1 MKTTDIHFKSIDMK
15 SMISAALLSLF
26 LLGCSTRGTV
36 EAPDGSRLAFLIDHL
51 RDSLPATDYV
61 MVAAHRGDWIW
72 APENS
77 LKGIQNCIEI
87 GVDIIEVDVRSTRD
101 SVLVLLHDETLDRTT
116 TGSGRVSEWSLNSLK
131 RLRLLDA
138 TGVKTDQ
145 IIPTLGEVLDLAKG
159 KALLFLD
166 KTQDKIPAVLDLVEQ
181 KGMLNQAVFILD
193 LPYRQA
199 RKAFGNR
206 LEKVF
211 YFPVVGEGID
221 SLDTYVND
229 FLTHYKPAAFQFRIP
244 GTGSPLLEYVSR
256 VSASGAKPLV
266 AATWADHSMQRG
278 DQASRRDPEQGWGW
292 LLSQGFTLLETN
304 HPYDLIEYLDKK
316 GQRNLRLTADE

>member
-1 MKTTDIHFKSIDMK
+1 MMTTDIHSKSIHMK
-15 SMISAALLSLF
+15 SMISVALLSFF
-26 LLGCSTRGTV
+26 LLGCSNRGTV
-36 EAPDGSRLAFLIDHL
+36 EVPDGSRLAFLIDHL

-77 LKGIQNCIEI
+77 LKGIRNCIEI
-87 GVDIIEVDVRSTRD
+87 GVDIIEMDVRSTRD

-116 TGSGRVSEWSLNSLK
+116 TGSGRVSDWTLDSLK

-145 IIPTLGEVLDLAKG
+145 TIPTLDEVLDLAKG

-166 KTQDKIPAVLDLVEQ
+166 KTQDKIPAVLDLLER
-181 KGMLNQAVFILD
+181 KGMLSQAVFILD

-211 YFPVVGEGID
+211 YVPVIEEGID

-229 FLTHYKPAAFQFRIP
+229 YLTLYGPAAFQFRIP
-244 GTGSPLLEYVSR
+244 DADSPLFEYVDR
-256 VSASGAKPLV
+256 VSAGGAKPLV
-266 AATWADHSMQRG
+266 AATWAKHSMQRG
-278 DQASRRDPEQGWGW
+278 DQASRLDQEKGWGW
-292 LLSQGFTLLETN
+292 LHGQGFTLLETN
-304 HPYDLIEYLDKK
+304 HPYELIEYLDKK
-316 GQRNLRLTADE
+316 GWRNMRLTADE